1 MFANIQKIF
10 EILDYKKKREFKIL
24 VVLMFI
30 AMILET
36 IGISAMIPL
45 INYFTNENI
54 LATHN
59 INFKQFLLELGIS
72 QQNILNFI
80 LVFIILVFLIKNL
93 YMGLYGWLE
102 SRFAYKVRFDLGARL
117 FDKYLNSPY
126 LFHVENS
133 SSNLIQS
140 FCIFTCSTLNVEA
153 PTVSASSAFFSSLP
167 HRAASYC
174 GSYNLRRAR
183 SNPHLPRHIC
193 RN

>member
-30 AMILET
+30 AMLLET
-36 IGISAMIPL
+36 IGISSMIPL

-93 YMGLYGWLE
+93 YMGLYGPL
-102 SRFAYKVRFDLGARL
+102 SRFKEMIKGD
-117 FDKYLNSPY
+117 
-126 LFHVENS
+126 
-133 SSNLIQS
+133 
-140 FCIFTCSTLNVEA
+140 
-153 PTVSASSAFFSSLP
+153 
-167 HRAASYC
+167 
-174 GSYNLRRAR
+174 SYNMLL
-183 SNPHLPRHIC
+183 NHISHKIVEIYNDEKKAVYEVTVLDTNKKYFKFRWQVEKFLGSGRLKNC
-193 RN
+193 WLTTVVSQPIPLGSSV